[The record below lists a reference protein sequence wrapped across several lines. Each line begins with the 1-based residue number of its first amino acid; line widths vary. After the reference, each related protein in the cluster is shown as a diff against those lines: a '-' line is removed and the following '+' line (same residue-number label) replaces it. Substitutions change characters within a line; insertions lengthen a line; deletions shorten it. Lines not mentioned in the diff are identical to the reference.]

1 MPASKPTCCERR
13 FASRRKNETPQ
24 RFSLRRFFTR
34 TQRRRPDLPY
44 SLVRTA
50 RFTNPTGTT
59 MSSRHPFTNMLSLV
73 TACALLCTLNAV
85 AADAPALASID
96 KIMAGEHRSD
106 ANRARDTFRH
116 PKETLAFFGVKSDSV
131 VVETFPGAGW
141 YTELLAPLLR
151 DNGRYVAAFPA
162 QSVKGLK
169 NFRDKLAARP
179 ALYDKVKIVPFGTPN
194 ALDIRPDGGADVVLT
209 FRNVHNWIDDDN
221 VDAFMKSFFDALKP
235 GGILGVVEHRAKP
248 DGKVK
253 TAIDTGYVTEEYVI
267 KHALMAGFKL
277 DAKSDINANPKDTK
291 DYKKGVWTLPPTLAD
306 GEIDRAKHL
315 AIGESDRMT
324 LRFVKPAK

>member
-1 MPASKPTCCERR
+1 MPSKPSRNT
-13 FASRRKNETPQ
+13 FAKI
-24 RFSLRRFFTR
+24 SL
-34 TQRRRPDLPY
+34 
-44 SLVRTA
+44 TA
-50 RFTNPTGTT
+50 I
-59 MSSRHPFTNMLSLV
+59 
-73 TACALLCTLNAV
+73 LCTLPFTFNAL
-85 AADAPALASID
+85 AADTAPPTSID
-96 KIMAGEHRSD
+96 AVMTGDHRNA
-106 ANRARDTFRH
+106 ANRARDVYRH
-116 PKETLAFFGVKSDSV
+116 PKETLAFFGVKPDSV

-169 NFRDKLAARP
+169 NFQDKLATKP
-179 ALYDKVKIVPFGTPN
+179 ALYDKVKIVPIGVPDK
-194 ALDIRPDGGADVVLT
+194 LDIRPEGGADFVLT

-235 GGILGVVEHRAKP
+235 GGVLGLVEHRAKP
-248 DGKVK
+248 DAKMK
-253 TAIDTGYVTEEYVI
+253 TAIDMGYVTEAYVI

-277 DAKSDINANPKDTK
+277 DAKSEINANPKDTK
-291 DYKKGVWTLPPTLAD
+291 DYKSGVWTLPPTLTD
-306 GEIDRAKHL
+306 GQTDREKYL